1 MESSSSQG
9 PSSKME
15 GSSLFYV
22 GLLSAILF
30 LCPLIMIGV
39 ARIFAMD
46 RMAFGLQDVLTI
58 AGYWVAAGLVWMRF
72 KFMWLVALS
81 LLSLVVIANATSL
94 VMNLSSDLGSMY
106 VTQFILSVA
115 AASAV
120 VLTVEF
126 INTQHFDRRDQFS
139 ILGAAER
146 HLVSEPTTLRSEKGE
161 KISGVTDSLSFS
173 GAFFVADNIPAS
185 FYLKGWVIDIPG
197 KGFIDQPVEIIEI
210 DGKKMRIRF
219 LNVNPIVMWKLNKQ
233 LKGSVKS

>member
-9 PSSKME
+9 RSSKTE

-22 GLLSAILF
+22 GLLSVILF
-30 LCPLIMIGV
+30 LCPVLMIGI
-39 ARIFAMD
+39 ARIFAVD
-46 RMAFGLQDVLTI
+46 RMSFGVQDMLTI
-58 AGYWVAAGLVWMRF
+58 AGYWVAAGLVWTRF

-81 LLSLVVIANATSL
+81 LLSLVVIANAASL
-94 VMNLSSDLGSMY
+94 MMNLSSDLGSMY

-161 KISGVTDSLSFS
+161 KITGTVDSLSFS
-173 GAFFVADNIPAS
+173 GAFFVADTVPAS

-197 KGFIDQPVEIIEI
+197 KDFIDQPVEIIEI

-219 LNVNPIVMWKLNKQ
+219 ETANPMVMWKLNQK
-233 LKGSVKS
+233 LKGTAKS